1 MQFIKY
7 ERKFKSYIDEIRTN
21 YSRLQIDE
29 DSSGY
34 MFASTSLTE
43 EGVETIVSTS
53 NSLVR
58 GHLAIRLDA
67 MFQAIQLP
75 AGIANLYTSLAN
87 VD

>member
-1 MQFIKY
+1 MLKHYTDKIH
-7 ERKFKSYIDEIRTN
+7 TN

-34 MFASTSLTE
+34 MLASTSLAE
-43 EGVETIVSTS
+43 EGVKTVVSTS

-58 GHLAIRLDA
+58 GHLTVRLNA

-75 AGIANLYTSLAN
+75 AGIADLYTSLAN

>member
-1 MQFIKY
+1 
-7 ERKFKSYIDEIRTN
+7 
-21 YSRLQIDE
+21 
-29 DSSGY
+29 

-43 EGVETIVSTS
+43 EGIKTIVSTS

-58 GHLAIRLDA
+58 GHLAVRLNA

-87 VD
+87 MD